1 MEFACSLR
9 KKQTMIRNFLLFSLL
24 LVSISAQ
31 AVQTDTSAYNKQRLK
46 INQLLA
52 ERSLKFGQYDE
63 SLHTRTG
70 IFGLQTKKDIR
81 NSNEILRQITLND
94 NDIFKEIKVLL
105 DYKDLEVEK
114 TKTAVSTSSDRAQ
127 NYMLSIKKLQDQ
139 NEQLKQDLAAAEKN
153 KNFSTL
159 IIVVLTAIVIG
170 LLVYMFKKKNT
181 R

>member
-1 MEFACSLR
+1 
-9 KKQTMIRNFLLFSLL
+9 MIRNFLLFSLL
-24 LVSISAQ
+24 LVAVSAQ
-31 AVQTDTSAYNKQRLK
+31 AVQIDTSAYNTQRLK
-46 INQLLA
+46 INKLLA

-114 TKTAVSTSSDRAQ
+114 TKTAVDNSSDRVQ

-139 NEQLKQDLAAAEKN
+139 NEQLKQDLTTAEKS

-159 IIVVLTAIVIG
+159 IIVILTAIVIG
-170 LLVYMFKKKNT
+170 LLIYIFSPVKK
-181 R
+181 